1 MTHIIQFDQVSK
13 EFNGKNVVD
22 NVSLTIEEGE
32 FFVIVG
38 PSGSGKT
45 TLLKMI
51 NALHVPTQG
60 DIYLHDKKIKDYDI
74 QKLRWKIGYVLQ
86 QIALFP
92 TMTVEENIDVIPDM
106 IGWKKSKRR
115 QAIKTLLEEVQLDP
129 ATYASRLP
137 KELSGGEQQRVGILR
152 AIAAEPDV
160 ILMDEPFSALD
171 PISRTQLQSLIIE
184 LHEKL
189 KNTIVFVTHDMN
201 EAMKLGDRIAVMKE
215 GRLIQCATPEEIEQH
230 PADAFVAE
238 FFQHANGTSKPKV
251 SDAISNLTLLPVGQH
266 YTGKTIESSDC
277 LSNAFALLSTEGKIG
292 ITRNGHVIGLIDAK
306 LLMGYLS
313 QHP

>member
-1 MTHIIQFDQVSK
+1 MTHIIQFDQVCK
-13 EFNGKNVVD
+13 EFNGKRVVD
-22 NVSLTIEEGE
+22 DVSLTIEEGE

-51 NALHVPTQG
+51 NALHSSTRG
-60 DIYLHDKKIKDYDI
+60 NIYLRDKDIKEYDI

-92 TMTVEENIDVIPDM
+92 TMTVEENIDVIPEM
-106 IGWKKSKRR
+106 IGWKKTKRK

-171 PISRTQLQSLIIE
+171 PISRAQLQNLIIE

-215 GRLIQCATPEEIEQH
+215 GHLIQCATPEEIEH
-230 PADAFVAE
+230 NPADEFVAE
-238 FFQHANGTSKPKV
+238 FFRHANGNHKPKV
-251 SDAISNLTLLPVGQH
+251 SDAILHLTLLPVEPH
-266 YTGKTIESSDC
+266 YNGKTIDSAEC
-277 LSNAFALLSTEGKIG
+277 LSHAFALLAKEERIG
-292 ITRNGHVIGLIDAK
+292 VKRNGHLIGLIDAK
-306 LLMGYLS
+306 LLMHYLS
-313 QHP
+313 QQV